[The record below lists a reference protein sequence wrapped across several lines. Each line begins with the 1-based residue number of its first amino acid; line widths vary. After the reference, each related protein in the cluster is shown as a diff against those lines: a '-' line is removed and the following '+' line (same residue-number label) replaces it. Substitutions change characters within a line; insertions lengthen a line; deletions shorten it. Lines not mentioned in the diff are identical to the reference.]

1 MVESRK
7 PLSYVAPALLACAT
21 ASCSHAAELTIDRLF
36 DAPALSG
43 SSVTGLRISP
53 DGMRVT
59 YLQGKAEDKDHLDLW
74 EYDLRD
80 RQSRI
85 LVDSTELK
93 PARGALSDE
102 ELNRRERQRT
112 ASLHGILEYSFAPSG
127 RALLFPLEGA
137 LYYYDLDKP
146 QPAALSRI
154 TGADKFATDASV
166 SPRGGYV
173 AYVSDQNIY
182 CYDLSK
188 RAERAVTRDGKGPI
202 KNGMAE
208 FVAQEEMGRSTGY
221 WWSPDDAHIAFA
233 RVDETSI
240 TVTHRFEIA
249 ADNVSTFDQRY
260 PATGG
265 PNAKIQLGVAD
276 VHSGATTWIDL
287 GPEQDFYLARV
298 NWLPDGKTI
307 AVQRESRDQRRLDL
321 LFADVHTGKTR
332 LILSESSNTWVDLND
347 ELTFLHH
354 APEFIWASQRD
365 GYTHLYLYRTDG
377 RLLRRLTAGNWNV
390 NDFRSRAIKSVDEK
404 HRTIYFTATAKSPV
418 ERQLYRTS
426 LDTADPGAIVKI
438 SEEDGLH
445 DIMISPDS
453 TFYVDTFTS
462 ATQPPQVSLHDASG
476 QLVAFIFANN
486 VDADHPDAPYAA
498 DNSVPEFGTL
508 SAEDGQSLLY
518 RIFKP
523 RQFDPA
529 KRYPAIVDVYGGP
542 GVQRVLNQWTGG
554 SFTQIL
560 TRAGYIVFQ
569 LDNRGT
575 AFRGT
580 AFQAPIHGRLGNVE
594 VTDQMTGARWLASQP
609 FVDPSRIGVW
619 GWSYG
624 GYLTLMLMFKEPEV
638 FAAGVSG
645 APVTDWMLYDTHYT
659 ERYLDKPQENA
670 RGYDAS
676 SALSYAKGL
685 RGALLVIHGMADDNV
700 LFLNSTKLFRRLQD
714 GQALRCDALSRC
726 QARAASA
733 TRRSPRLLHD
743 TSILRRSHDALRS
756 QGGTISRS
764 TC

>member
-1 MVESRK
+1 MVDSRK

-21 ASCSHAAELTIDRLF
+21 AGASHAAELTIDRLF

-43 SSVTGLRISP
+43 SSVTGLQISP
-53 DGMRVT
+53 DGSRVT
-59 YLQGKAEDKDHLDLW
+59 YLQGKTEDKDQLDLW

-80 RQSRI
+80 HQARI
-85 LVDSTELK
+85 LVNSTELK
-93 PARGALSDE
+93 PARGPLSDE

-112 ASLHGILEYSFAPSG
+112 AALSGILEYSFAPSG

-137 LYYYDLDKP
+137 VYYYDLDKP
-146 QPAALSRI
+146 QPAGLSRI
-154 TGADKFATDASV
+154 TSAEKFATDARV

-182 CYDLSK
+182 TYDLSK
-188 RAERAVTRDGKGPI
+188 RAERAVTLDGRGPI

-221 WWSPDDAHIAFA
+221 WWSPDDTHIAFA

-240 TVTHRFEIA
+240 KVTHRFEIA
-249 ADNVSTFDQRY
+249 ADNVTTFDQRY

-265 PNAKIQLGVAD
+265 PNAQIRLGVAD
-276 VHSGATTWIDL
+276 VRGGATTWIDL

-298 NWLPDGKTI
+298 NWLPDCKTI
-307 AVQRESRDQRRLDL
+307 AVQRESRNQRRLDL
-321 LFADVHTGKTR
+321 LFADIHTGKTR
-332 LILSESSNTWVDLND
+332 LVLTETSDTWLELND
-347 ELTFLHH
+347 DLTFLHSS
-354 APEFIWASQRD
+354 PEFVWASQRD
-365 GYTHLYLYRTDG
+365 GFTHLYLYRTDG
-377 RLLRRLTAGNWNV
+377 RLIRRLTAGNWNV
-390 NDFRSRAIKSVDEK
+390 NDFRARAVKSVDEK
-404 HRTIYFTATAKSPV
+404 HRTIYFTATAKTPV

-445 DIMISPDS
+445 DIVMSPDS
-453 TFYVDTFTS
+453 TFYVDTFTN

-476 QLVAFIFANN
+476 QLVAFLFANK
-486 VDADHPDAPYAA
+486 VDADHPDAPYMA

-508 SAEDGQSLLY
+508 SAEDGQSLHY

-580 AFQAPIHGRLGNVE
+580 AFEAPIHDRLGDVE
-594 VTDQMTGARWLASQP
+594 VTDQLTGAGWLASQP

-624 GYLTLMLMFKEPEV
+624 GYLALMLMFKGPDV

-659 ERYLDKPQENA
+659 ERYLGKPQDNA
-670 RGYDAS
+670 RDYDAS

-685 RGALLVIHGMADDNV
+685 RGPLLVIHGMADDNV

-714 GQALRCDALSRC
+714 LDKPFDVMVYPGAKHGLLRQRDGRHAY
-726 QARAASA
+726 A
-733 TRRSPRLLHD
+733 T
-743 TSILRRSHDALRS
+743 ILRYFDDH
-756 QGGTISRS
+756 IKH
-764 TC
+764 